1 MSHIFNGVGVALTTP
16 FTNEDVDYEAFENHI
31 EFLIDNGVKSIIING
46 TTAENPTLT
55 TEERNTLLECGIKKV
70 NGRVPVIAGTGTNNT
85 QASIDAS
92 IKAKELGADA
102 IMLITPYYN
111 KTSQRGLIAHFTKI
125 ADEVALPV
133 VLYNVP
139 SRTNMTIDIETVLKL
154 SENPYIVALKDA
166 TGDLEYAKTLKQ
178 QLPSDFALYSGNDDN
193 MLDYYQLGGAGLI
206 SVVANAI
213 PQETQQLYDYVVN
226 DQLEQAN
233 TLNRDITEL
242 LNHLSVDVNPVPIK
256 LLTSELGFG
265 RYEVRLPLVTLEEQE
280 RKVLSEAFTK
290 FKDGVKQ
297 WRYY

>member
-1 MSHIFNGVGVALTTP
+1 MSHIFTGVGVALTTP

-55 TEERNTLLECGIKKV
+55 AEERKTLLECGIKKV

-85 QASIDAS
+85 QASIDES

-111 KTSQRGLIAHFTKI
+111 KTSQRGLVAHFTKI
-125 ADEVALPV
+125 ANEVELPV

-139 SRTNMTIDIETVLKL
+139 SRTNMTIEIDTVLKL

-166 TGDLEYAKTLKQ
+166 TGDLEYAKSLKE

-193 MLDYYQLGGAGLI
+193 MLEYYRLGGEGLI
-206 SVVANAI
+206 SVVANVI
-213 PQETQQLYDYVVN
+213 PNETQQLYDYVSN
-226 DQLEQAN
+226 DQLDKAT
-233 TLNRDITEL
+233 TLNEDIVTL
-242 LNHLSVDVNPVPIK
+242 LNHLSVDVNPIPIK

-265 RYEVRLPLVTLEEQE
+265 NYEVRLPLVTLDEEE
-280 RKVLSEAFTK
+280 RKALSEAFNT

-297 WRYY
+297 

>member
-213 PQETQQLYDYVVN
+213 PQEIQQLYDYVVN

-242 LNHLSVDVNPVPIK
+242 LDHLSVDVNPVPIK

-280 RKVLSEAFTK
+280 RNVLSEAFTK

-297 WRYY
+297 

>member
-242 LNHLSVDVNPVPIK
+242 LDHLSVDVNPVPIK

-280 RKVLSEAFTK
+280 RNVLSEAFTK

-297 WRYY
+297 

>member
-70 NGRVPVIAGTGTNNT
+70 NSRVPVIAGTGTNNT

-139 SRTNMTIDIETVLKL
+139 SRTNMTIDVETVLKL

-280 RKVLSEAFTK
+280 RKVLIEAFTK

-297 WRYY
+297 

>member
-31 EFLIDNGVKSIIING
+31 EFLIENGVKSIIING

-242 LNHLSVDVNPVPIK
+242 LDHLSVDVNPVPIK

-265 RYEVRLPLVTLEEQE
+265 RYEVRLPLVTLEEQD
-280 RKVLSEAFTK
+280 RNVLSEAFTK

-297 WRYY
+297 

>member
-31 EFLIDNGVKSIIING
+31 EFLIENGVKSIIING

-242 LNHLSVDVNPVPIK
+242 LDHLSVDVNPVPIK

-280 RKVLSEAFTK
+280 RNVLSGAFTK

-297 WRYY
+297 

>member
-111 KTSQRGLIAHFTKI
+111 KTSQRGLITHFTKI

-139 SRTNMTIDIETVLKL
+139 SRTNMTIDVETVLKL

-297 WRYY
+297 

>member
-139 SRTNMTIDIETVLKL
+139 SRTNMTIDVETVLKL

-242 LNHLSVDVNPVPIK
+242 LNHLSLDVNPVPIK

-297 WRYY
+297 

>member
-31 EFLIDNGVKSIIING
+31 DFLIENGVKSIIING

-242 LNHLSVDVNPVPIK
+242 LDHLSVDVNPVPIK

-297 WRYY
+297 

>member
-16 FTNEDVDYEAFENHI
+16 FANEDVDYEAFENHI

-242 LNHLSVDVNPVPIK
+242 LDHLSVDVNPVPIK

-297 WRYY
+297 

>member
-31 EFLIDNGVKSIIING
+31 DFLIENGVKSIIING

-280 RKVLSEAFTK
+280 RNVLSEAFTK

-297 WRYY
+297 

>member
-55 TEERNTLLECGIKKV
+55 SEERNTLLECGIKKV

-242 LNHLSVDVNPVPIK
+242 LDHLSVDVNPVPIK

-280 RKVLSEAFTK
+280 RNVLSEAFTK

-297 WRYY
+297 

>member
-139 SRTNMTIDIETVLKL
+139 SRTNMTIDVETVIKL

-166 TGDLEYAKTLKQ
+166 TGDLEYAKSLKQ

-297 WRYY
+297 

>member
-31 EFLIDNGVKSIIING
+31 EFLIENGVKSIIING

-55 TEERNTLLECGIKKV
+55 TEERITLLECGIKKV

-242 LNHLSVDVNPVPIK
+242 LDHLSVDVNPVPIK

-280 RKVLSEAFTK
+280 RNVLSEAFTK

-297 WRYY
+297 

>member
-139 SRTNMTIDIETVLKL
+139 SRTNMTIDVETVLKL

-233 TLNRDITEL
+233 TLNRDITGL

-297 WRYY
+297 

>member
-55 TEERNTLLECGIKKV
+55 TGERNTLLECGIKKV

-166 TGDLEYAKTLKQ
+166 TGDLEYTKTLKQ

-226 DQLEQAN
+226 DQLGQAN

-297 WRYY
+297 

>member
-226 DQLEQAN
+226 DQLEQAK

-242 LNHLSVDVNPVPIK
+242 LDHLSVDVNPVPIK

-280 RKVLSEAFTK
+280 RNVLSEAFTK

-297 WRYY
+297 

>member
-139 SRTNMTIDIETVLKL
+139 SRTNMTIDVETVIKL

-166 TGDLEYAKTLKQ
+166 TGNLEYAKTLKQ

-297 WRYY
+297 

>member
-31 EFLIDNGVKSIIING
+31 DFLIENGVKSIIING

-70 NGRVPVIAGTGTNNT
+70 AGRVPVIAGTGTNNT

-242 LNHLSVDVNPVPIK
+242 LDHLSVDVNPVPIK

-280 RKVLSEAFTK
+280 RNVLSEAFTK

-297 WRYY
+297 

>member
-1 MSHIFNGVGVALTTP
+1 MSHIFTGVGVALTTP
-16 FTNEDVDYEAFENHI
+16 FTYEDVDYEAFENHI

-55 TEERNTLLECGIKKV
+55 AEERKTLLEWGIKKV

-85 QASIDAS
+85 QASIDES
-92 IKAKELGADA
+92 IRAKELGADA

-125 ADEVALPV
+125 ANEVELPV

-139 SRTNMTIDIETVLKL
+139 SRTNMTIEIDTVLKL

-166 TGDLEYAKTLKQ
+166 TGDLEYAKSLKE

-193 MLDYYQLGGAGLI
+193 MFDYYRLDGEGLI
-206 SVVANAI
+206 SVVANVI
-213 PQETQQLYDYVVN
+213 PNETQQLYDYVSN
-226 DQLEQAN
+226 DQLDKAT
-233 TLNRDITEL
+233 TLNEDIVTL
-242 LNHLSVDVNPVPIK
+242 LNHLSVDVNPIPIK

-265 RYEVRLPLVTLEEQE
+265 NYEVRLPLVTLDEEE
-280 RKVLSEAFTK
+280 RKVLSEAFNT

-297 WRYY
+297 

>member
-55 TEERNTLLECGIKKV
+55 TGERNTLLECGIKKV

-226 DQLEQAN
+226 DQLGQAN

-297 WRYY
+297 

>member
-31 EFLIDNGVKSIIING
+31 EFLIENGVKSIIING

-233 TLNRDITEL
+233 TLNREITEL
-242 LNHLSVDVNPVPIK
+242 LDHLSVDVNPVPIK

-280 RKVLSEAFTK
+280 RNVLSEAFTK

-297 WRYY
+297 

>member
-31 EFLIDNGVKSIIING
+31 EFLIENGVKSIIING

-139 SRTNMTIDIETVLKL
+139 SRTNMTIDVETVLKL

-242 LNHLSVDVNPVPIK
+242 LDHLSVDVNPVPIK

-280 RKVLSEAFTK
+280 RNVLSEAFTK

-297 WRYY
+297 

>member
-16 FTNEDVDYEAFENHI
+16 FTNEHVDYEAFENHI

-242 LNHLSVDVNPVPIK
+242 LDHLSVDVNPVPIK

-280 RKVLSEAFTK
+280 RNVLSEAFTK

-297 WRYY
+297 

>member
-31 EFLIDNGVKSIIING
+31 DFLIENGVKSIIING

-166 TGDLEYAKTLKQ
+166 TGDLEYAKALKQ

-242 LNHLSVDVNPVPIK
+242 LDHLSVDVNPVPIK

-280 RKVLSEAFTK
+280 RNVLSEAFTK

-297 WRYY
+297 

>member
-154 SENPYIVALKDA
+154 SENPYIIALKDA

-242 LNHLSVDVNPVPIK
+242 LDHLSVDVNPVPIK

-280 RKVLSEAFTK
+280 RNVLSEAFTK

-297 WRYY
+297 

>member
-1 MSHIFNGVGVALTTP
+1 MSHIFTGVGVALTTP
-16 FTNEDVDYEAFENHI
+16 FTNNDVDYEAFENHI
-31 EFLIDNGVKSIIING
+31 EFLINNGAKSIIING

-55 TEERNTLLECGIKKV
+55 TEEKNTLLECGIKKI

-85 QASIDAS
+85 QASIEAS
-92 IKAKELGADA
+92 IKAKDLGADA

-125 ADEVALPV
+125 ATEVELPV

-139 SRTNMTIDIETVLKL
+139 SRTNMTIEIDTVLKL

-166 TGDLEYAKTLKQ
+166 TGDLEYAKTLKEK
-178 QLPSDFALYSGNDDN
+178 LPSDFALYSGNDDN
-193 MLDYYQLGGAGLI
+193 MFDYYKLGGDGLI

-213 PQETQQLYDYVVN
+213 PYETQQIFDLVTNNELDQAESLYQNV
-226 DQLEQAN
+226 QA
-233 TLNRDITEL
+233 L

-256 LLTSELGFG
+256 LLTTELGFG
-265 RYEVRLPLVTLEEQE
+265 QYEVRLPLVTLEEPEKQT
-280 RKVLSEAFTK
+280 LSNAFAA

-297 WRYY
+297 

>member
-1 MSHIFNGVGVALTTP
+1 MSHIFTGVGVALTTP

-55 TEERNTLLECGIKKV
+55 AEERKTLLEWGIKKV

-85 QASIDAS
+85 QASIDES
-92 IKAKELGADA
+92 IRAKELGADA

-125 ADEVALPV
+125 ANEVELPV

-139 SRTNMTIDIETVLKL
+139 SRTNMTIEIDTVLKL

-166 TGDLEYAKTLKQ
+166 TGDLEYAKSLKE

-193 MLDYYQLGGAGLI
+193 MFDYYRLGGEGLI
-206 SVVANAI
+206 SVVANVI
-213 PQETQQLYDYVVN
+213 PNETQQLYDYVSN
-226 DQLEQAN
+226 DQLDKAT
-233 TLNRDITEL
+233 TLNEDIVTL
-242 LNHLSVDVNPVPIK
+242 LNHLSVDVNPIPIK

-265 RYEVRLPLVTLEEQE
+265 NYEVRLPLVTLDEEE
-280 RKVLSEAFTK
+280 RKVLSEAFNT

-297 WRYY
+297 

>member
-206 SVVANAI
+206 SVVANVI

-226 DQLEQAN
+226 NQLEQAN

-242 LNHLSVDVNPVPIK
+242 LDHLSVDVNPVPIK

-265 RYEVRLPLVTLEEQE
+265 HYEVRLPLVTLEEQE
-280 RKVLSEAFTK
+280 RNVLSEAFTK

-297 WRYY
+297 

>member
-1 MSHIFNGVGVALTTP
+1 MSHIFTGVGVALTTP
-16 FTNEDVDYEAFENHI
+16 FTNEDVDYEAFENYI
-31 EFLIDNGVKSIIING
+31 EFLIENGVKSIIING

-55 TEERNTLLECGIKKV
+55 AEERNALLECGIKKV

-85 QASIDAS
+85 QASIEAS

-125 ADEVALPV
+125 ANEIALPV

-139 SRTNMTIDIETVLKL
+139 SRTNMTIEIDTVLKL

-166 TGDLEYAKTLKQ
+166 TGDLEYAKTLKSK
-178 QLPSDFALYSGNDDN
+178 LPSDFALYSGNDDN
-193 MLDYYQLGGAGLI
+193 MYDYYRLGGDGLI

-213 PQETQQLYDYVVN
+213 PFETQQLYDYVSN
-226 DQLEQAN
+226 DQLEQA
-233 TLNRDITEL
+233 TALNAEIVTL

-265 RYEVRLPLVTLEEQE
+265 QYEVRLPLVTLEEKE
-280 RKVLSEAFTK
+280 RTILSEAFNT

-297 WRYY
+297 

>member
-139 SRTNMTIDIETVLKL
+139 SRTNMTIDVETVLKL

-256 LLTSELGFG
+256 LLTSELGLG

-297 WRYY
+297 

>member
-213 PQETQQLYDYVVN
+213 PQETQQLYDFVVN

-242 LNHLSVDVNPVPIK
+242 LDHLSVDVNPVPIK

-265 RYEVRLPLVTLEEQE
+265 RYEVRLPLVILEEQE

-297 WRYY
+297 

>member
-16 FTNEDVDYEAFENHI
+16 FTNEGVDYEAFENHI
-31 EFLIDNGVKSIIING
+31 DFLIENGVKSIIING

-242 LNHLSVDVNPVPIK
+242 LDHLSVDVNPVPIK

-280 RKVLSEAFTK
+280 RNVLSEAFTK

-297 WRYY
+297 

>member
-31 EFLIDNGVKSIIING
+31 EFLIDNSVKSIIING

-297 WRYY
+297 

>member
-92 IKAKELGADA
+92 INAKELGADA

-178 QLPSDFALYSGNDDN
+178 KLPSDFALYSGNDDN

-206 SVVANAI
+206 SVIANAI

-242 LNHLSVDVNPVPIK
+242 LNHLNVDVNPVPIK

-297 WRYY
+297 

>member
-1 MSHIFNGVGVALTTP
+1 MSHIFTGVGVALTTP

-31 EFLIDNGVKSIIING
+31 EFLIENGVKSIIING

-55 TEERNTLLECGIKKV
+55 AEERNPLLECGIKKV

-85 QASIDAS
+85 QASIEAS

-125 ADEVALPV
+125 ANEIALPV

-139 SRTNMTIDIETVLKL
+139 SRTNMTIEIDTVLKL

-166 TGDLEYAKTLKQ
+166 TGDLEYAKTLKSK
-178 QLPSDFALYSGNDDN
+178 LPSDFALYSGNDDN
-193 MLDYYQLGGAGLI
+193 MYDYYRLGGDGLI

-213 PQETQQLYDYVVN
+213 PFETQQLYDYVSN
-226 DQLEQAN
+226 DQLEQA
-233 TLNRDITEL
+233 TALNAEIVTL

-265 RYEVRLPLVTLEEQE
+265 QYEVRLPLVTLEEKE
-280 RKVLSEAFTK
+280 RTILSEAFNT

-297 WRYY
+297 